1 MDEENLRY
9 CAMCG
14 QPLNKYQMKFCSR
27 TCSALFQVKQRREK
41 EKLQSEKCLEE
52 EKVQEKVLDSCL
64 DDVLDPSYSD
74 KDFLGVPTDEKNEYA
89 KYGDDILFSFTPNY
103 STDIPLGT
111 ATVYGTPKA
120 LADYQFEYFRK
131 KNEIAKKPDECI
143 SLRIYML
150 TGNICGEAKDI
161 ATFQIAYEKLL
172 EKATES
178 QSTQATEAS
187 ATENV
192 EIPVTADECLNSPA
206 DEIFEDVN
214 LSQVEKLNDLQII
227 AKALKLPEDATFEEV
242 RGEFEVNKNDLPPAW
257 IVHFEE
263 MLGKIERG
271 EIS

>member
-14 QPLNKYQMKFCSR
+14 QPLNKYQVKFCSR
-27 TCSALFQVKQRREK
+27 TCSALFQEN
-41 EKLQSEKCLEE
+41 LQSKNYLEE
-52 EKVQEKVLDSCL
+52 EKVQEKILDSCL

-74 KDFLGVPTDEKNEYA
+74 KNFLGVPTEEKNEYA
-89 KYGDDILFSFTPNY
+89 KYGEDILFSFTPNY
-103 STDIPLGT
+103 STDIPIGT

-120 LADYQFEYFRK
+120 LADYQFEYFRQ

-178 QSTQATEAS
+178 QSTQTTE
-187 ATENV
+187 
-192 EIPVTADECLNSPA
+192 VTAA
-206 DEIFEDVN
+206 
-214 LSQVEKLNDLQII
+214 EKLNDLQIV
-227 AKALKLPEDATFEEV
+227 ARGLKLPLNATLAEV
-242 RGEFEVNKNDLPPAW
+242 RGEFEKNKNDLPPSFA
-257 IVHFEE
+257 VLFEE
-263 MLGKIERG
+263 TLGKIERG
-271 EIS
+271 EIV